1 MVQTSKKSPQAKLT
15 EEIGMN
21 TSVLILGGGWT
32 GIKAASELADLG
44 YGVILVDDSTR
55 LGGDAPL
62 DHLVSS
68 NGDRLSTLMESVN
81 AHEAIE
87 TLVST
92 RLVSLTGVP
101 GDYRVR
107 LQQDDKVFERS
118 VGAVIV
124 ALEAENVC
132 LAREYGLRQ
141 AENVL
146 SQSDIEALFAAA
158 GEDKQW
164 PGDGFKDVVFVVG
177 LHNEQ
182 NPLVMERTIR
192 SALEVQLVNR
202 CQATVLVNNVKLA
215 EAGLE
220 ALYKRSRET
229 GVLYFKLRE
238 QPKIIQNGSN
248 LRIHFFDTVLH
259 HDVELTPDV
268 LVVEE
273 TFRPHSEAIRVAQ
286 VLGIDTDSE
295 GFLQPNNVHFFPVRT
310 TREGIYVIGSAR
322 QPCNLTEGWTDV
334 ANTVLEI
341 RQLFRESTK
350 LMPVEK
356 VTVHRGKCTLCLT
369 CVRVCPHNAI
379 SWVNRAVIST
389 VACQECGIC
398 ASECPMDAIQLVAY
412 RDDQIEAQIL
422 ASMDKEVDGPRMI
435 VFCCQN
441 SAYEAA
447 KMAQAFQMSAPNG
460 LQTIKV
466 PCAGKVDVDHILKAF
481 QAGADGVLV
490 LTCHTDNC
498 KSQHGNTFAQWRVE
512 DGRRM
517 LSEVGLEEDRLG
529 FATIASN
536 MPVEF
541 VRITREM
548 EVKLNQLGPSRI
560 SRIRRQAAA

>member
-1 MVQTSKKSPQAKLT
+1 MVQTSKKSSQANLS

-21 TSVLILGGGWT
+21 RSVLVVGGGWA

-55 LGGDAPL
+55 LGADASF
-62 DHLVSS
+62 DHFVSS
-68 NGDRLSTLMESVN
+68 NGDKLSTLLDSVN

-87 TLVST
+87 TLLST
-92 RLVSLTGVP
+92 KLVSLIGVP
-101 GDYRVR
+101 GDFRVR
-107 LQQDDKVFERS
+107 LQQDENVFERS
-118 VGAVIV
+118 VGALIL

-132 LAREYGLRQ
+132 LAGEYGLHQ

-146 SQSDIEALFAAA
+146 SQSNIEAVLAAA
-158 GEDKQW
+158 EEDKQW
-164 PGDGFKDVVFVVG
+164 PGDGFKDIVFVAG
-177 LHNEQ
+177 LHEEQ

-192 SALEVQLVNR
+192 SALEIQVFDG

-220 ALYKRSRET
+220 GLYKRSRET

-238 QPKIIQNGSN
+238 QPQITQNGSN

-273 TFRPHSEAIRVAQ
+273 ALRPHSEAIRVAQ

-295 GFLQPNNVHFFPVRT
+295 GFLQPDNVHFFPVRT

-322 QPCNLTEGWTDV
+322 QPCNLMDGWTDV
-334 ANTVLEI
+334 ENTVLEI
-341 RQLFRESTK
+341 RRLLGESKRLVPT
-350 LMPVEK
+350 EK

-369 CVRVCPHNAI
+369 CVRVCPHSAI
-379 SWVNRAVIST
+379 SWDNRAVIST
-389 VACQECGIC
+389 VACQGCGIC

-412 RDDQIEAQIL
+412 TDDQIEAQIL

-435 VFCCQN
+435 AFCCQN
-441 SAYEAA
+441 SAHEAA
-447 KMAQAFQMSAPNG
+447 QMAQAFQMSAPDG

-466 PCAGKVDVDHILKAF
+466 PCAGKVDVDYILKAF
-481 QAGADGVLV
+481 QAGAEGVLV
-490 LTCHTDNC
+490 LTCHKDNC
-498 KSQHGNTFAQWRVE
+498 KSQHGNTFAGWRVE
-512 DGRRM
+512 DAKRM

-541 VRITREM
+541 VRITRKM
-548 EVKLNQLGPSRI
+548 EDKLNQLGPSRI
-560 SRIRRQAAA
+560 RRQAAA

>member
-1 MVQTSKKSPQAKLT
+1 MVQTSKKSSQAKLT

-21 TSVLILGGGWT
+21 RSVLVVGGGWA

-44 YGVILVDDSTR
+44 YGVILVDDGTR
-55 LGGDAPL
+55 LGADASF
-62 DHLVSS
+62 DHFVSS
-68 NGDRLSTLMESVN
+68 NGEKLSTLLDSVN

-87 TLVST
+87 TLLST
-92 RLVSLTGVP
+92 KLVSLIGVP
-101 GDYRVR
+101 GDFRVR
-107 LQQDDKVFERS
+107 LRQDEKVFERS
-118 VGAVIV
+118 VGALIV

-132 LAREYGLRQ
+132 LAGEYGLHQ

-146 SQSDIEALFAAA
+146 SQSDIEAVFAAV

-164 PGDGFKDVVFVVG
+164 PGDGFKDIVFVVG
-177 LHNEQ
+177 LHEEQ

-192 SALEVQLVNR
+192 SALEIQVVDG

-220 ALYKRSRET
+220 GLYKRSRET
-229 GVLYFKLRE
+229 GVLYFKLRG
-238 QPKIIQNGSN
+238 QPQITQNGSN

-259 HDVELTPDV
+259 HDMELTPDV

-273 TFRPHSEAIRVAQ
+273 ALRPHSEAIRVAQ
-286 VLGIDTDSE
+286 VLGIDTDSD
-295 GFLQPNNVHFFPVRT
+295 GFLQPDNVHFFPVRT

-322 QPCNLTEGWTDV
+322 QPCNLMDGWTDV
-334 ANTVLEI
+334 ENTVLEI
-341 RQLFRESTK
+341 RRLLGESKQLVPT
-350 LMPVEK
+350 EK

-379 SWVNRAVIST
+379 SWDNRAVIST
-389 VACQECGIC
+389 VACQGCGIC

-412 RDDQIEAQIL
+412 TDDQIEAQIL

-447 KMAQAFQMSAPNG
+447 QMAQAFQMSAPDG

-466 PCAGKVDVDHILKAF
+466 PCAGKVDVHYILKAF
-481 QAGADGVLV
+481 QAGAEGVLV
-490 LTCHTDNC
+490 LTCHKDNC
-498 KSQHGNTFAQWRVE
+498 KSQHGNTFAGWRVE
-512 DGRRM
+512 DARRM

-548 EVKLNQLGPSRI
+548 EVKLNQLGPSRV
-560 SRIRRQAAA
+560 RRQAAA

>member
-1 MVQTSKKSPQAKLT
+1 MVQTSKKSSQAKPA

-21 TSVLILGGGWT
+21 RSVLVAGGGWA

-55 LGGDAPL
+55 LGADASF
-62 DHLVSS
+62 DHFVSS
-68 NGDRLSTLMESVN
+68 NGDKLSTLLDSVN

-87 TLVST
+87 TLLST
-92 RLVSLTGVP
+92 KLVSLIGVP
-101 GDYRVR
+101 GDFRVR
-107 LQQDDKVFERS
+107 MQQDEKVFERS
-118 VGAVIV
+118 VGALIL

-132 LAREYGLRQ
+132 LAGEYGLHQ

-146 SQSDIEALFAAA
+146 SQSNIEAVLAAA
-158 GEDKQW
+158 EEDKQW
-164 PGDGFKDVVFVVG
+164 PGDGFKDIVFVAG
-177 LHNEQ
+177 LHEEQ

-192 SALEVQLVNR
+192 SALEIQVFDG

-220 ALYKRSRET
+220 GLYKRSRET

-238 QPKIIQNGSN
+238 QPQITQNGSN

-273 TFRPHSEAIRVAQ
+273 ALRPHSEAIRVAQ

-295 GFLQPNNVHFFPVRT
+295 GFLQPDNVHFFPVRT

-322 QPCNLTEGWTDV
+322 QPCNLMDGWTDV
-334 ANTVLEI
+334 ENTVLEI
-341 RQLFRESTK
+341 RRLLGESKRLVPT
-350 LMPVEK
+350 EK

-369 CVRVCPHNAI
+369 CVRVCPHSAI
-379 SWVNRAVIST
+379 SWDNRAVIST
-389 VACQECGIC
+389 VACQGCGIC

-412 RDDQIEAQIL
+412 TDDQIEAQIL

-435 VFCCQN
+435 AFCCQN
-441 SAYEAA
+441 SAHEAA
-447 KMAQAFQMSAPNG
+447 QMAQAFQMSAPDG

-466 PCAGKVDVDHILKAF
+466 PCAGKVDVDYILKAF
-481 QAGADGVLV
+481 QAGAEGVLV
-490 LTCHTDNC
+490 LTCHKDNC
-498 KSQHGNTFAQWRVE
+498 KSQHGNTFAGWRVE
-512 DGRRM
+512 DAKRM

-541 VRITREM
+541 VRITRKM
-548 EVKLNQLGPSRI
+548 EDKLNQLGPSRI
-560 SRIRRQAAA
+560 RRQAAA